1 MSHFYNGDP
10 LFLFNFGSMK
20 THFLQPSPFLAPYV
34 DYYFVIEDEA
44 AVAVPVEARA
54 LKVFPAPQG
63 EMVFSY
69 GQPTQEKWQDGDTT
83 LSPGLAIGG
92 FATKAVEY
100 INQQGVGSIMVG
112 FKPWGLQAFVDVE
125 LKELMN
131 TNSEMTLHFG
141 SEVSFIE
148 EMLREAHSLGERI
161 RIVEAFLAGK
171 LRRPVLDKAMMHAV
185 GLIVDSKGLIQ
196 VENLAQECFMSR
208 RQLLRRFERAIG
220 ISPKLFSRILRF
232 QQVFTAME
240 QASAEPEWSHL
251 AYDSGYF
258 DQAHFIHDFREFSG
272 MSPAQF
278 FNQAQRSA
286 IGLSFDENKR
296 DDGLYGK
303 VYL

>member
-1 MSHFYNGDP
+1 
-10 LFLFNFGSMK
+10 MK

-34 DYYFVIEDEA
+34 DYYFVLEDEA
-44 AVAVPVEARA
+44 PFVSLMESRT

-69 GQPTQEKWQDGDTT
+69 GEPTQEKWQGEGTIH
-83 LSPGLAIGG
+83 SPDLAVGG

-112 FKPWGLQAFVDVE
+112 FKPWGLQAFIDTE
-125 LKELMN
+125 LKELLN
-131 TNSEMTLHFG
+131 TNSEMQLHFG
-141 SEVSFIE
+141 SEVMFVE

-171 LRRPVLDKAMMHAV
+171 LRRPVLDKVMVHAV

-196 VENLAQECFMSR
+196 VEKLAQTCFMSR
-208 RQLLRRFERAIG
+208 RQLLRRFESAIG
-220 ISPKLFSRILRF
+220 ISPKLFSRIVRF
-232 QQVFTAME
+232 QQVFSAME
-240 QASAEPEWSHL
+240 QASIEPEWSHL

-258 DQAHFIHDFREFSG
+258 DQAHFVNDFKEFSG
-272 MSPAQF
+272 MSPSQF
-278 FNQAQRSA
+278 FHQAQRSM

-296 DDGLYGK
+296 DDGLYGR